1 MDENVAKTI
10 DELVENVFEYCYV
23 DDEEENKE
31 ECELQK
37 LIASDTSRKEQLKPI
52 LKEIIL
58 SKDKNGI
65 KENLKNLIKKLKE
78 FGVKIES
85 NSEESNSKKNSYP
98 VLWSNGRPDN
108 EFENE
113 SYNSQKDH
121 FDDEA
126 SPLFGILWEIFPNI
140 FNKLAEIEENK
151 VFKVKEELN
160 DTYIK
165 KMYEQANSE
174 GIPEHIPYD
183 RLLSEL
189 WVEEMPLDSILKG
202 EIRIEFGQNN
212 QSNIKEKKIYSPT
225 DSVLSVSELPIL
237 LDRIAQHNINMDLAG
252 TPEKKVYLENIGVS
266 AEEII
271 NEKYKSIDERYA
283 EGKDNP
289 GTGYLLLR
297 KAERGENGEISKTS
311 ISTPIQLRYLILKL
325 EKQRLKEI
333 NQRLDKT
340 KKITKED
347 IKIET
352 QQ

>member
-113 SYNSQKDH
+113 SYIIHKRI
-121 FDDEA
+121 
-126 SPLFGILWEIFPNI
+126 ILMMKLVLCLVFYGRFFLIF
-140 FNKLAEIEENK
+140 L
-151 VFKVKEELN
+151 
-160 DTYIK
+160 
-165 KMYEQANSE
+165 MS
-174 GIPEHIPYD
+174 
-183 RLLSEL
+183 
-189 WVEEMPLDSILKG
+189 
-202 EIRIEFGQNN
+202 
-212 QSNIKEKKIYSPT
+212 
-225 DSVLSVSELPIL
+225 
-237 LDRIAQHNINMDLAG
+237 
-252 TPEKKVYLENIGVS
+252 
-266 AEEII
+266 
-271 NEKYKSIDERYA
+271 
-283 EGKDNP
+283 
-289 GTGYLLLR
+289 
-297 KAERGENGEISKTS
+297 
-311 ISTPIQLRYLILKL
+311 
-325 EKQRLKEI
+325 
-333 NQRLDKT
+333 
-340 KKITKED
+340 
-347 IKIET
+347 
-352 QQ
+352 